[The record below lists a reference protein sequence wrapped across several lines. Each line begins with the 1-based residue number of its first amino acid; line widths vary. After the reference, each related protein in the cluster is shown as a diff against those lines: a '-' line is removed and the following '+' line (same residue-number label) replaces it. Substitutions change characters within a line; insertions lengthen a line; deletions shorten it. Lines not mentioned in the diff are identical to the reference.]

1 MNSPDDKEQELRRRE
16 QELKAREHE
25 IRLRELEAEIKEPPM
40 FQTVKHQASEPSP
53 YRGYGQLVKVGKFL
67 AIVVA
72 VVVSIKIATSLAYV
86 ILVGAV
92 AWVAYKLFFE
102 SDRSKK

>member
-1 MNSPDDKEQELRRRE
+1 MNSPDDKEQQLRRRE
-16 QELKAREHE
+16 QELKARKHE
-25 IRLRELEAEIKEPPM
+25 IRLRELEAEIKEPPIY
-40 FQTVKHQASEPSP
+40 QTVKHQAPERSP
-53 YRGYGQLVKVGKFL
+53 QRGYGQLVKVGKFL

-72 VVVSIKIATSLAYV
+72 VVVSIQIATSLAYV